1 MQALNLENRFAVC
14 KPSLQ
19 ESREGLCCSLE
30 KAVALIVFCLLIV
43 VSTQVEAERF
53 DTFETLNKNRV
64 KQLSQTSK
72 CANFYEK
79 KNGLIKRGSK
89 DLGLKVSKK
98 CRGTVRNYVSIKN
111 SKVGNVTVSAAKR
124 LKNINPFSKKNK
136 EPDRNLGVMATD
148 CRKRKKIENLVIVQN
163 SKIENAVLGA
173 RVNSGIL
180 MSGCKGQI
188 IGKTINN
195 NVEISK
201 GSRVGGAMGLVR

>member
-1 MQALNLENRFAVC
+1 
-14 KPSLQ
+14 
-19 ESREGLCCSLE
+19 
-30 KAVALIVFCLLIV
+30 LLV
-43 VSTQVEAERF
+43 VSNKAEAERF
-53 DTFETLNKNRV
+53 DTFDTLNKNRV
-64 KQLSQTSK
+64 KQLSRTSN

-79 KNGLIKRGSK
+79 KNGLVKRGSK
-89 DLGLKVSKK
+89 NLGFKVTKK
-98 CRGTVRNYVSIKN
+98 CKGTVRNYVSVKN
-111 SKVGNVTVSAAKR
+111 SKVGNVAVSAAKR

-148 CRKRKKIENLVIVQN
+148 CRKRKRIENLVIVQN

-173 RVNSGIL
+173 RVNSGVL

-188 IGKTINN
+188 VGKTINN

>member
-1 MQALNLENRFAVC
+1 LLF
-14 KPSLQ
+14 
-19 ESREGLCCSLE
+19 
-30 KAVALIVFCLLIV
+30 IV
-43 VSTQVEAERF
+43 SNKVEAERF
-53 DTFETLNKNRV
+53 DTFDTLNKNRV
-64 KQLSQTSK
+64 KQLSRTSK

-79 KNGLIKRGSK
+79 KNGLVKRGSK
-89 DLGLKVSKK
+89 NLGFNVSKK
-98 CRGTVRNYVSIKN
+98 CRGTIRNYVSVKN
-111 SKVGNVTVSAAKR
+111 SKVGNVAVSAAKR

-136 EPDRNLGVMATD
+136 GPDRNLGVVATD

-173 RVNSGIL
+173 RVNSGVL